1 MSLFSGKTYDV
12 VVVGAG
18 AAGLFCAGVAGQR
31 GLRVLVLDHATVLG
45 EKIRISGGG
54 RCNFTNLHSSLENFL
69 CLAPRFPQQ
78 VLRGYSPQDF
88 IRLVRAYR
96 IGFHEKHKGQ
106 LFCDRSSSEIIA
118 MLRAEAEKGGVQLA
132 HPVRIQAI
140 SQVGR
145 DWSISTDQGSL
156 VVPQLVMATG
166 GLPVPAIGASGL
178 ALDVARSL
186 GLAVTPIQPA
196 LVPLALTAEE
206 TSFLTQLAGVSLP
219 VRIRAGTL
227 RASSHG
233 GLNASDSGLRGEGG
247 SGGDGGSAPCYGAAI
262 FDEDLLITHKG
273 VSGPA
278 VLQASSY
285 WNPGEDLTI
294 DFLSGEDPLAVFD
307 ERRSGSKTVAAM
319 LTDYLPE
326 RLAQALASHAGLP
339 AGRWAEQG
347 RRQRL
352 TLFGL
357 LTSFRLKPAGS
368 LGWKK
373 AEVMRG
379 GVATSALDSRT
390 LAAKA
395 HAGLYFIGECVDVTG
410 HLGGHNF
417 QWAWASGYAC
427 AQALTSRAR
436 LA

>member
-1 MSLFSGKTYDV
+1 VSSFSGRTYDV

-18 AAGLFCAGVAGQR
+18 AAGLFCAGVAGQQ
-31 GLRVLVLDHATVLG
+31 GLRVLLLDHAKVLG

-54 RCNFTNLHSSLENFL
+54 RCNFTNLHSTLDNFL

-78 VLRGYSPQDF
+78 VLRGYSPGDF
-88 IRLVRAYR
+88 VRLVRAYR

-106 LFCDRSSSEIIA
+106 LFCDRSALDIVA

-140 SQVGR
+140 GQVGPN
-145 DWSISTDQGSL
+145 WSIATDQGTL
-156 VVPQLVMATG
+156 IVPQLVMATG

-178 ALDVARSL
+178 ALDFARSL
-186 GLAVTPIQPA
+186 GLEVTPIQPA

-206 TSFLTQLAGVSLP
+206 TSFLAQLAGISLP
-219 VRIRAGTL
+219 VRIRGGTTETKG
-227 RASSHG
+227 ASS
-233 GLNASDSGLRGEGG
+233 
-247 SGGDGGSAPCYGAAI
+247 YGAAL

-273 VSGPA
+273 ISGPA

-285 WNPGEDLTI
+285 WNAGEDLTI
-294 DFLSGEDPLAVFD
+294 DFLSGEDPASVCD
-307 ERRSGSKTVAAM
+307 ERRYGSKTVAAM
-319 LTDYLPE
+319 LADRLPE
-326 RLAQALASHAGLP
+326 RLAQALTAHAGLSE
-339 AGRWAEQG
+339 GRWAEQG

-352 TLFGL
+352 ALFNL
-357 LTSFRLKPAGS
+357 LTSFRLRPAGS

-379 GVATSALDSRT
+379 GIATSALDPRT

-427 AQALTSRAR
+427 AQALVSRAR
-436 LA
+436 SA